1 VQNCPCPSS
10 NFASFRPSFV
20 KTAEISKEPK
30 YDIADPDPAAMIE
43 ALRAFGYDL
52 PRAISDL
59 VDNSIFAEAENIW
72 VDFFWDGPASTIC
85 VTDDGHGMTEACLVN
100 AMRPGSQNPLDA
112 RDPSDLGRFGLGLKT
127 ASFSQC
133 RRLSVRTRVA
143 RGPIS
148 TRCWDLDFVAHKRE
162 WALLHNAGPSAK
174 PHFKRLSENSQ
185 GTAILWQE
193 MDRLVT
199 GTNVND
205 PTQRRHFHDRIA
217 SVETHLSMVFHR
229 FLRPKR
235 LTIYVN
241 NQKIEPWDPFL
252 TSESATQEIA
262 DQRLK
267 LLQGQIR
274 IVPYVLPHVNKISSE
289 KHRRAAG
296 IKGWN
301 AHQGFY
307 VYRNERLLVAG
318 DWLGLGF
325 TKEEHF
331 KLARILVDIPNSMD
345 HEWDID
351 VTKSRAVPP
360 DSLRPEFKYIADI
373 TRRRASDIFRHRGKV
388 IARRTSQEFV
398 FVWQQIQRRGK
409 YLYRVNRE
417 HPLVQHALKENRGVV
432 EPLLRLI
439 EETVPIPLLTITNSE
454 HPDTHAAPFEFASSR
469 EIYSLLSDVYSA
481 IRSANVT
488 QSKALECIAVMEPFE
503 RYPEL
508 VQTFIEQLS
517 SR

>member
-1 VQNCPCPSS
+1 
-10 NFASFRPSFV
+10 V
-20 KTAEISKEPK
+20 KSAQTSIEPK

-59 VDNSIFAEAENIW
+59 VDNSIFAKARNIL
-72 VDFFWDGPASTIC
+72 VDFFWNGPASTIC
-85 VTDDGHGMTEACLVN
+85 VTDDGHGMTEACLRN
-100 AMRPGSQNPLDA
+100 AMRPGSQNPLA
-112 RDPSDLGRFGLGLKT
+112 PRDPSDLGRYGLGLKT

-143 RGPIS
+143 QGAIS
-148 TRCWDLDFVAHKRE
+148 TRCWDLDFVARKKQ
-162 WALLHNAGPSAK
+162 WLLLHDAGVSAE
-174 PHFKRLSENSQ
+174 PHFNRLSGMNQ
-185 GTAILWQE
+185 GTAVLWQE
-193 MDRLVT
+193 MDRLVA

-205 PTQRRHFHDRIA
+205 RMQRRHFHDRIA
-217 SVETHLSMVFHR
+217 SVETHLGMVFHR
-229 FLRPKR
+229 FLTPKR

-241 NQKIEPWDPFL
+241 DQKVEPWDPFL
-252 TSESATQEIA
+252 TSEVATQEIA
-262 DQRLK
+262 DQRLR

-274 IVPYVLPHVNKISSE
+274 IVPYVLPHVNKISPE

-296 IKGWN
+296 IQGWN

-307 VYRNERLLVAG
+307 VYRNERLLVPG

-360 DSLRPEFKYIADI
+360 DSLRAEFKYVADI
-373 TRRRASDIFRHRGKV
+373 TRRRASDILRHRGKV
-388 IARRTSQEFV
+388 VARRTSQDFV
-398 FVWQQIQRRGK
+398 FAWQQIQRRGK

-417 HPLVQHALKENRGVV
+417 HPLVRYALKENRVVV
-432 EPLLRLI
+432 EPLLRLV
-439 EETVPIPLLTITNSE
+439 EETIPIPQLTITNSE
-454 HPDTHAAPFEFASSR
+454 HPDTHAAPFELASNR
-469 EIYSLLSDVYSA
+469 EVYSLLCDVYSA
-481 IRSANVT
+481 MTSANVAQT
-488 QSKALECIAVMEPFE
+488 EALERLAVMEPFD

-508 VQTFIEQLS
+508 VQTFREQLP